1 MKTHIKTTHQL
12 VLTCLVLMMFSS
24 CNYINNV
31 KLLTDGSLER
41 SDFVDTVPFE
51 YQRGLIII
59 EAEINDD
66 NEKRQFIFDTGAF
79 DSKIEFTLAED
90 LKLPTIATKTNST
103 AQGVSQT
110 IEVTRLER
118 VQLGST
124 GFSNISAGKL
134 EFDTESASQ
143 CLAPHGIIGA
153 NLMKLAHWEIDYQQE
168 VIRFSGQPFQPQDD
182 ESYPLKFE
190 TPLLSG
196 TPEVELQIE
205 DKTVSGVLFD
215 VGFNGGLVLPAW
227 LLEEFPTGQ
236 EKIIYDRST
245 SGIFGSSTDTLVVKD
260 LEISVGGYSMEIPV
274 EFSSIGKALL
284 GNDVL
289 EHFEVTINY
298 DTDQIYLSPQSE
310 VNVES
315 PYSFI
320 PGMLNDS
327 LWVVDRAT
335 PELALSLGDTL
346 RSVNGQI
353 PSELYTDFCD
363 YFININK
370 LLDRDS
376 LSITKKDGHN
386 ITLTSTNIWP

>member
-12 VLTCLVLMMFSS
+12 VITCLVLMMFSS

-31 KLLTDGSLER
+31 KLLTGGSLER
-41 SDFVDTVPFE
+41 SDFVESVPFE
-51 YQRGLIII
+51 YQRGLIVI
-59 EAEINDD
+59 EALINDD
-66 NEKRQFIFDTGAF
+66 KEKRKFIFDTGAF
-79 DSKIEFTLAED
+79 DSKIEFTLAEE

-103 AQGVSQT
+103 AMGISQT
-110 IEVTRLER
+110 IEVTQLER
-118 VQLGST
+118 IHLGST
-124 GFSNISAGKL
+124 SFSNIGAGKL
-134 EFDTESASQ
+134 EFDTGSASQ

-153 NLMKLAHWEIDYQQE
+153 NLMKLAHWEINYQHE
-168 VIRFSGQPFQPQDD
+168 VIRFSDQPFPPQND
-182 ESYPLKFE
+182 ESHTLKFD

-196 TPEVELQIE
+196 TPEVELQIAG
-205 DKTVSGVLFD
+205 KTVSGVLFD
-215 VGFNGGLVLPAW
+215 VGFNGGLVLPSW
-227 LLEEFPTGQ
+227 LLEEFSTGQ

-289 EHFEVTINY
+289 EHFDVTINY
-298 DTDQIYLSPQSE
+298 NKDQISLRPQSE
-310 VNVES
+310 VHVES

-327 LWVVDRAT
+327 LWVVDRTT
-335 PELALSLGDTL
+335 PEIALSLGDTL

-353 PSELYTDFCD
+353 PSDLYTDFCD

-370 LLDRDS
+370 LMDTDS
-376 LSITKKDGHN
+376 LSIITKDDQA
-386 ITLTSTNIWP
+386 ITLISTNFRP